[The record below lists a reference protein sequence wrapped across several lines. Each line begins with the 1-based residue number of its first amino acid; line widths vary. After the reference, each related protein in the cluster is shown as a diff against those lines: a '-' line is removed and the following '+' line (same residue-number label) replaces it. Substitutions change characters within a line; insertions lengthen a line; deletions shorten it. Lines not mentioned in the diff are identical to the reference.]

1 MKKDPAVYIRHI
13 HDCILR
19 TEGYVE
25 DGRAAFFNDHK
36 TQDAVIRNMDVIGQA
51 VRETLNKLISLMVR
65 QAHHER
71 NQQLAVRPEPV
82 EGLVQC
88 FLKDLGTER
97 LSAEQPAVPWT
108 QIAGARNVLAHQYL
122 GVALNL
128 VWNIIEQNLPSL
140 KAAIHETADR
150 LAVDLP
156 DRSAPN

>member
-1 MKKDPAVYIRHI
+1 MKKDPAVYVRHI

-19 TEGYVE
+19 IESYVA

-36 TQDAVIRNMDVIGQA
+36 TQDAVIRNLEVIGQA
-51 VRETLNKLISLMVR
+51 V
-65 QAHHER
+65 
-71 NQQLAVRPEPV
+71 
-82 EGLVQC
+82 
-88 FLKDLGTER
+88 KDLGTER

-108 QIAGARNVLAHQYL
+108 QIAGGRNVLAHQYL
-122 GVALNL
+122 GVDLNL

>member
-1 MKKDPAVYIRHI
+1 MKKDPAVYVRHI

-19 TEGYVE
+19 IESYVA

-36 TQDAVIRNMDVIGQA
+36 TQDAVIRNLEVIGQA
-51 VRETLNKLISLMVR
+51 V
-65 QAHHER
+65 
-71 NQQLAVRPEPV
+71 
-82 EGLVQC
+82 
-88 FLKDLGTER
+88 KDLGTER

-122 GVALNL
+122 GVDLNL